1 MKDFDGAIETTE
13 DIENEDDATAM
24 LLILRGVAFRG
35 KGLNEAALECFK
47 RALAKKD
54 RSQELIHRARFERAD
69 TYIALGKKS
78 MAVKDLEKILV
89 DDPGYEGVTEKLE
102 QLR

>member
-1 MKDFDGAIETTE
+1 
-13 DIENEDDATAM
+13 M

-54 RSQELIHRARFERAD
+54 RSQELLHRARFERAD

-89 DDPGYEGVTEKLE
+89 DNPGYEGVSEKLE
-102 QLR
+102 QLH